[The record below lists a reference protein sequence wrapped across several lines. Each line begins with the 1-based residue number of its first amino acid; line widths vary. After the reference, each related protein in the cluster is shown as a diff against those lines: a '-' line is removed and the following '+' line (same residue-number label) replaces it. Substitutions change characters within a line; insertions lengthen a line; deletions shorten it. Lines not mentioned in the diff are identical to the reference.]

1 MKILVIDDDDMVRDS
16 LALLLRDQGY
26 DVFTASDGYRGMAVF
41 ASARPD
47 MVVTDILMP
56 DQEGIETIRRIRSE
70 RPDIKIIAMSGG
82 GRIIDIDVL
91 DMARKLGADDVLAKP
106 FDPEQLL
113 RRISDLCPPA

>member
-16 LALLLRDQGY
+16 LAVVLRGQGY
-26 DVFTASDGYRGMAVF
+26 DVYTASDGYRGMSVF

-56 DQEGIETIRRIRSE
+56 DQEGIETIRRMRLE
-70 RPDIKIIAMSGG
+70 YPEIKIIAMSGG

-91 DMARKLGADDVLAKP
+91 DLASKLGADAVLAKP
-106 FDPEQLL
+106 FDPEHLL
-113 RRISDLCPPA
+113 RRISDLTPPA